1 MQSSGRG
8 SGTAARPLTERPL
21 YKMSVQLIDTYKLIN
36 KVYYEKKLRRKQQ
49 LSPRGHAMQADDV
62 HGGGTHNANEV
73 TSTRVHPA
81 ATTDDGTTATS
92 GNASQ
97 QAKSQKNEW
106 DDENHDYVVRV
117 SDAFGENYVI
127 EERIGKGSFGQV
139 VRARDT
145 RTNGE
150 VAIKIIKSKKPF
162 ALQARTEIE
171 LLEAL
176 KAADRDDANNLVRL
190 LEHFV
195 FRGHQCLVFE
205 LLSYNL
211 YELLKN
217 TQFHGVSLN
226 LVRKFAKQ
234 ILHSLAFLAR
244 PDVAIIHCD
253 LKPENILL
261 RHPKRSAIKVIDFGS
276 SCRADRR
283 MYSYIQSR
291 FYRSPEVMLGLPYTV
306 AIDVWSLGCI
316 LVEMHTGEPLFSGAD
331 QLDQMRKLVDVLGM
345 PPDSMIEA
353 ADSTC
358 RDQFF
363 AKQGRTWTLRRRPDA
378 TSHAASS
385 SSSSQQQ
392 PQQPSQQ
399 QQRSNVVAETR
410 AAAAARAAYQQSA
423 EGDEKPTPTNAHH
436 HRGSAPASSAADGHH
451 RDEADEHPQ
460 TSHRTSGVASIVGS
474 TIGGPG
480 GRRRGEPG
488 HAEQNYDLFL
498 DLVHRMLEYSPTAR
512 IKPDDAL
519 RHSFLNDSVWASTHV
534 LDNAATAA
542 ARGTLRSGGGYAAAA
557 AAAATHGSSNAPA
570 PYAAAAARKAPAL
583 SGGGGVQQHP
593 LPPPPTQVLPTSST
607 EHPQRRRPTKK
618 DEAMRWE
625 SEAVVE
631 QRRRQPVHNRRPA
644 ENEEVNSGAPNKRHH
659 YQLRDRNPELH
670 GVGGGHRVAPAVGV
684 IGGGGHTRLPYA
696 AVVTDALNVAG

>member
-1 MQSSGRG
+1 MQQRA
-8 SGTAARPLTERPL
+8 TTRPHTERPL

-36 KVYYEKKLRRKQQ
+36 KVYYEKKLRRKAEKP
-49 LSPRGHAMQADDV
+49 LP
-62 HGGGTHNANEV
+62 
-73 TSTRVHPA
+73 PP
-81 ATTDDGTTATS
+81 TTAS
-92 GNASQ
+92 G
-97 QAKSQKNEW
+97 KSEW

-117 SDAFGENYVI
+117 EDSFGEHYVI
-127 EERIGKGSFGQV
+127 KERIGKGSFGQV
-139 VRARDT
+139 VRAKDA
-145 RTNGE
+145 RTNTE

-176 KAADRDDANNLVRL
+176 KATDRDDGHNLVRL
-190 LEHFV
+190 LEHFH

-234 ILHSLAFLAR
+234 ILTALSFLAK
-244 PDVAIIHCD
+244 PDVSIIHCD

-345 PPDSMIEA
+345 LPDSMIEA
-353 ADSTC
+353 ADSHC

-363 AKQGRTWTLRRRPDA
+363 HHDGQGWRLRRRTGDGGPP
-378 TSHAASS
+378 
-385 SSSSQQQ
+385 SSSSQTTTTTTNNNNNTEDSSNAAASSAVADSKKKTTTQAR
-392 PQQPSQQ
+392 
-399 QQRSNVVAETR
+399 QQRHAGRQQAGQSGSSSSTTTTTHHGDDK
-410 AAAAARAAYQQSA
+410 AR
-423 EGDEKPTPTNAHH
+423 PTPTEGALLLENA
-436 HRGSAPASSAADGHH
+436 RPP
-451 RDEADEHPQ
+451 R
-460 TSHRTSGVASIVGS
+460 GVASVVGRS
-474 TIGGPG
+474 NGGPG

-488 HAEQNYDLFL
+488 HGEANYDLFL
-498 DLVHRMLEYSPTAR
+498 DLVHRMLDYSPTTR

-534 LDNAATAA
+534 LTASANHRHVVARPRDVVVPPNNPWQTDHQVWPATATG
-542 ARGTLRSGGGYAAAA
+542 GT
-557 AAAATHGSSNAPA
+557 H
-570 PYAAAAARKAPAL
+570 
-583 SGGGGVQQHP
+583 
-593 LPPPPTQVLPTSST
+593 
-607 EHPQRRRPTKK
+607 
-618 DEAMRWE
+618 
-625 SEAVVE
+625 
-631 QRRRQPVHNRRPA
+631 RRPA
-644 ENEEVNSGAPNKRHH
+644 DAATGAYGGKLLDSAAPNKRHH
-659 YQLRDRNPELH
+659 YLPRNQFTQPLQQPDVV
-670 GVGGGHRVAPAVGV
+670 VGLPTGMPPPAQAHAHHTRGRVAQATTTTTQNGQHNGQQHAHHRNTSGPPPPPA
-684 IGGGGHTRLPYA
+684 RLPYA
-696 AVVTDALNVAG
+696 AVVAESANLGYVVAFCACLLTLSFPAGPFSRGASPHRRPSRRAGDGIPTRPTCRWTSTTAPRSTT

>member
-1 MQSSGRG
+1 MQSSTTQQRW
-8 SGTAARPLTERPL
+8 SSRPHTERPL

-36 KVYYEKKLRRKQQ
+36 KVYYEKKLRRKQ
-49 LSPRGHAMQADDV
+49 
-62 HGGGTHNANEV
+62 E
-73 TSTRVHPA
+73 TSLPPQEPPPPA
-81 ATTDDGTTATS
+81 AKSTQGP
-92 GNASQ
+92 SQ
-97 QAKSQKNEW
+97 NVKNEW
-106 DDENHDYVVRV
+106 DDDNHDYVVRIE
-117 SDAFGENYVI
+117 DAFGEHYI
-127 EERIGKGSFGQV
+127 IKERIGKGSFGQV
-139 VRARDT
+139 VRAKDS
-145 RTNGE
+145 RTNTD

-176 KAADRDDANNLVRL
+176 KGTDREDTHNLVRL

-234 ILHSLAFLAR
+234 ILHALAFLAR
-244 PDVAIIHCD
+244 PDVSIIHCD

-353 ADSTC
+353 ADATC

-363 AKQGRTWTLRRRPDA
+363 QHDGNAWRLRRRPDD
-378 TSHAASS
+378 H
-385 SSSSQQQ
+385 
-392 PQQPSQQ
+392 
-399 QQRSNVVAETR
+399 RR
-410 AAAAARAAYQQSA
+410 ANHHHHH
-423 EGDEKPTPTNAHH
+423 DEKPTPTNNTTGRLLGGQSTFANNNNN
-436 HRGSAPASSAADGHH
+436 GSSSQQQQQPNNNNG
-451 RDEADEHPQ
+451 R
-460 TSHRTSGVASIVGS
+460 GVAHIVGRS
-474 TIGGPG
+474 VGGPG

-488 HAEQNYDLFL
+488 HGEANYDLFL
-498 DLVHRMLEYSPTAR
+498 DLVHRMLDYSPTTR

-534 LDNAATAA
+534 LN
-542 ARGTLRSGGGYAAAA
+542 SGGTHRPE
-557 AAAATHGSSNAPA
+557 ATHPN
-570 PYAAAAARKAPAL
+570 
-583 SGGGGVQQHP
+583 QT
-593 LPPPPTQVLPTSST
+593 PPPPPQQQQQGNNIWASSSST
-607 EHPQRRRPTKK
+607 AQQTNHHHSSQQPQNHHPPPPPQQQTRYYGLPPDTRTQQ
-618 DEAMRWE
+618 
-625 SEAVVE
+625 S
-631 QRRRQPVHNRRPA
+631 RRPA
-644 ENEEVNSGAPNKRHH
+644 EVMPADMSGNHHTQDEKLLNSTAPNKRHH
-659 YQLRDRNPELH
+659 YQLRNHDRPLQRSH
-670 GVGGGHRVAPAVGV
+670 AAPDLASM
-684 IGGGGHTRLPYA
+684 HPQRPARLPYA
-696 AVVTDALNVAG
+696 AVVADSPGYVALFLF